1 LSPEQSSS
9 VTKLM
14 SLVRNLPGAKEDMNS
29 AVETYLKSHPGYLRK
44 PELLSK
50 MESDDPD
57 FYELTTL
64 SEELMDGDWDDE
76 DDVPELMDI
85 FKTECLDKVIAKLE
99 ETITSKELATRHG
112 TVESEL
118 TVLKDFSD
126 MDATSKQ
133 EVEALLTEVLEFK
146 PENITVA
153 IDQRQ
158 AKVAEFETKYKELF
172 VKYRTSAIEK
182 LQTEKFNTGE
192 YDASTLVSIE
202 KPSEFK
208 TKVAE
213 MRDKKKAEDDTIS
226 ATEGTDETIGDA
238 IGDAIST
245 GQTGLQ
251 GILDRLMQSKNGFL
265 ATLAAAFV
273 ALLNFNPGGMFD
285 GLIGTMSPSE
295 TKEVFL
301 DLITNK
307 QKVISHPKDGDE
319 AVTFKTFKEN
329 QTAATTWLENL
340 IVGGNKVGK
349 KEALCYSLFNTE
361 FTVAKLKELAKNGND
376 KESLDV
382 EDLPSDYQADF
393 EIVKAIYDQVVAKA
407 PSDGSQDT
415 LPLAEFIA
423 DPANGFIQSAPRV
436 ADASQA

>member
-1 LSPEQSSS
+1 MPSEQVKTGVELSPEQSSS

-273 ALLNFNPGGMFD
+273 ALLNFNP
-285 GLIGTMSPSE
+285 
-295 TKEVFL
+295 
-301 DLITNK
+301 
-307 QKVISHPKDGDE
+307 
-319 AVTFKTFKEN
+319 
-329 QTAATTWLENL
+329 
-340 IVGGNKVGK
+340 
-349 KEALCYSLFNTE
+349 
-361 FTVAKLKELAKNGND
+361 
-376 KESLDV
+376 
-382 EDLPSDYQADF
+382 
-393 EIVKAIYDQVVAKA
+393 
-407 PSDGSQDT
+407 
-415 LPLAEFIA
+415 
-423 DPANGFIQSAPRV
+423 
-436 ADASQA
+436 